1 MKSYLKFLS
10 RNKLYTAIEVSGMA
24 VAIAFV
30 LYIGTFLIG
39 QFTSDAFIKKQGDIY
54 VGQSE
59 RMYLISGTVKEQV
72 EGKFPEVEEVCRVMS
87 SFYLAGISMDM
98 CGGTEQMTERQNALV
113 ADANFFRLFPFPLV
127 EGDHNSVLAAEN
139 SILLS
144 RTCAARLFPGQSPV
158 GENIL
163 ISINDKETSLL
174 VTGVFEDFRNSVFY
188 APDIIYRMDVMQS
201 LYPEF
206 LQNGNGTC
214 AVFYKLSDGAD
225 VQSLETRI
233 GEVVKSNDLI
243 YQYGSFKEFYLTA
256 FKDVSFSDLE
266 VVVPF
271 DGIVRR
277 DFISIFIAAGLLLLV
292 FAVLNYVSLTIAQTG
307 FRAKEMASRRL
318 LGAQRGGIVLRYIAE
333 SFLLTAI
340 SFGVGLL
347 LAWAFSPQFGEL
359 VGKSVNP
366 LEHIGFVEVVFMLF
380 VVLLLSVCSGIIPAM
395 MVLKYRP
402 IDVVRGCYAR
412 KSKMVIGKLL
422 ITCQCIVAVICIS
435 VAMVMLMQIHYMVS
449 KPMGYETDG
458 RITVFN
464 ANKPS
469 DYYVDELK
477 SLAGVERVGWLQ
489 YDPMALSTNG
499 RGFMRNGEILKID
512 AFFGNMEAF
521 EILGFKVVRQ
531 NAEPTEYSMWLP
543 ESVMVA
549 LGLDYDCTSLDLDEG
564 SYIPVCGIIEDFQ
577 KGSVK
582 NVPNTGHLTVPWI
595 LEMNSDE
602 DFRMLRQLV
611 VQVSGDENEAAKR
624 IREFYSDKGFTE
636 DEIMVK
642 TYNEGNSDLYFV
654 ENKNAALIS
663 VFTLLVVLLSSLAML
678 ARSAYYS
685 KQNANSAAVRKVM
698 GCTRGYLYLHTVL
711 GFLKSI
717 GIAVMIASPVAYF
730 SAGRWLEGYS
740 YRIDNNIWIYILA
753 ALIMALVALLSVTW
767 QTIRLMNTN
776 PVDVLDSE

>member
-10 RNKLYTAIEVSGMA
+10 RNKLYTLIEVSGMA

-39 QFTSDAFIKKQGDIY
+39 QFMSDAFIKRQGDIY

-59 RMYLISGTVKEQV
+59 RMYLISGTAKEQV
-72 EGKFPEVEEVCRVMS
+72 DGKFPEVEEVCRVMG

-98 CGGTEQMTERQNALV
+98 RGGTDQVTERQNALI
-113 ADANFFRLFPFPLV
+113 ADANFFRLFPFSLV
-127 EGDHNSVLAAEN
+127 EGDHNSALAAEN

-144 RTCAARLFPGQSPV
+144 KSCAARLFPGQSPI

-163 ISINDKETSLL
+163 ISINDKETNLL
-174 VTGVFEDFRNSVFY
+174 VTGLFEDVRNSVFH
-188 APDIIYRMDVMQS
+188 APDIIYRVDVLQS
-201 LYPEF
+201 LFPEY

-214 AVFYKLSDGAD
+214 AVFYKLADGAD

-233 GEVVKSNDLI
+233 GEVLKENDFI

-256 FKDVSFSDLE
+256 FKDISFSNLE
-266 VVVPF
+266 ITVPF
-271 DGIVRR
+271 EGVVKK
-277 DFISIFIAAGLLLLV
+277 DFISIFIAAGILLLL

-333 SFLLTAI
+333 SLLLTSV
-340 SFGVGLL
+340 SFGAGLL

-366 LEHIGFVEVVFMLF
+366 LEHVGIVEVVFMLF

-395 MVLKYRP
+395 MVLKYKP
-402 IDVVRGCYAR
+402 IDVVRGSYAR
-412 KSKMVIGKLL
+412 KSKMVIGKVL
-422 ITCQCIVAVICIS
+422 ITCQCIVAVMCIA
-435 VAMVMLMQIHYMVS
+435 VAMIMLRQIHYMVS

-477 SLAGVERVGWLQ
+477 SLAGVERVGWVQ
-489 YDPMALSTNG
+489 YAPMALSTNG

-512 AFFGNMEAF
+512 AYIGDREAF
-521 EILGFKVVRQ
+521 EILGFKIIRQ
-531 NAEPTEYSMWLP
+531 NAEPTDFSMWLP

-549 LGLDYDCTSLDLDEG
+549 LGLDYDCASLDLDEG

-582 NVPNTGHLTVPWI
+582 NTPNTEYLTIPWI

-602 DFRMLRQLV
+602 NFRILKQLV
-611 VQVSGDENEAAKR
+611 VQVSGDENEAAKC
-624 IREFYSDKGFTE
+624 IQEFYFEKGFTE
-636 DEIMVK
+636 EDIRVK
-642 TYNEGNSDLYFV
+642 TYNEEMSDLYFT
-654 ENKNAALIS
+654 ENQNVALIS

-678 ARSAYYS
+678 AISAYYS
-685 KQNANSAAVRKVM
+685 KQNAKTAAVRKVM
-698 GCTRGYLYLHTVL
+698 GCTHGQLYRHTVF
-711 GFLKSI
+711 GFLQPV
-717 GIAVMIASPVAYF
+717 GVAVMIACPVAYLV
-730 SAGRWLEGYS
+730 AGRWLEEYS
-740 YRIDNNIWIYILA
+740 YRIDNYIWIYIFA

-776 PVDVLDSE
+776 PVEVLDRE